1 MLRLR
6 WYVVAV
12 VMALTALG
20 GWHVKH
26 AQPLYLGTSIVVLTP
41 PTEQTVPNRLA
52 AVSSS
57 LAVTGLAV
65 NTALL
70 DTSQAARLAQAGV
83 IGDYTITP
91 RNSGTSETP
100 QYQLPSEL
108 LSVQAGDPN
117 VALHSV
123 TVLQTLYAEQ
133 LDEWQ
138 ADQGLDPAIRIT
150 AQVLVP
156 PDVQGVLGSHSR
168 ALIGTALLGAGTA
181 ISVPLWFDQY
191 ARRRERRGKPFKL
204 RLRRSV

>member
-1 MLRLR
+1 MAGFGGDRAADKPGGTLSLRRVLAVLRLR

-70 DTSQAARLAQAGV
+70 DTSQA
-83 IGDYTITP
+83 
-91 RNSGTSETP
+91 
-100 QYQLPSEL
+100 
-108 LSVQAGDPN
+108 
-117 VALHSV
+117 
-123 TVLQTLYAEQ
+123 
-133 LDEWQ
+133 
-138 ADQGLDPAIRIT
+138 
-150 AQVLVP
+150 
-156 PDVQGVLGSHSR
+156 
-168 ALIGTALLGAGTA
+168 
-181 ISVPLWFDQY
+181 
-191 ARRRERRGKPFKL
+191 
-204 RLRRSV
+204 